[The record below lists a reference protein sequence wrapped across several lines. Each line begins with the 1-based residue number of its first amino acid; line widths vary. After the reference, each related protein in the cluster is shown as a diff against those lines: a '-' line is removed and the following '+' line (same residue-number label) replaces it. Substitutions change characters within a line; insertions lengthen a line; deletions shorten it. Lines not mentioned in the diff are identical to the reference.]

1 MANVFGMSMQVSS
14 RGGSIDFYDDP
25 VVLLTDISGMGLD
38 AEVVT
43 TERACH
49 NGSWYRYTRVP
60 ERTITIQA
68 TYKPLSFNEVVNKRK
83 QIHDILQP
91 GEKLDILYN
100 GGWTIMSLDGYAEK
114 CEDTEN
120 GNLMVCSI
128 TIICPDPFFKGESQE
143 ELINGEATINYSGTV
158 PTGVVLEVN
167 DAEKVNFTIN
177 NETLFVDS
185 NSITPASKTIISN
198 IPPTMPVNAS
208 AANALLNTASD
219 EPEDIILDTSKITI
233 STLRNKKGVIYGD
246 SDINQLSTIKNGS
259 LYPELTPGINH
270 ITITDGSKP
279 ISGTLRYT
287 PLYGGV

>member
-1 MANVFGMSMQVSS
+1 MANIFGMSMKVSS

-91 GEKLDILYN
+91 GEKLNILYN
-100 GGWTIMSLDGYAEK
+100 GGWITMSLDGYAEK

-143 ELINGEATINYSGTV
+143 ELINGEATINYSGMV

-185 NSITPASKTIISN
+185 NLITPAPKTIISN
-198 IPPTMPVNAS
+198 VPQTMPVNAS
-208 AANALLNTASD
+208 AENSLLNTASGSS
-219 EPEDIILDTSKITI
+219 EDIILDTSKITI
-233 STLRNKKGVIYGD
+233 STLRNKKGVLYGD
-246 SDINQLSTIKNGS
+246 SDINRLSTIKNNS

-270 ITITDGSKP
+270 IAITDGSKP
-279 ISGTLRYT
+279 ILGTLRYT